1 MKTAKEMRE
10 LTRKTNPINQYFE
23 KRYAPEIE
31 RLAEKGHDTITIEI
45 DTMPFKQSRPVIC
58 ETIKDYVESFGY
70 RTNIPAGSKKI
81 HIYW

>member
-23 KRYAPEIE
+23 KRYALEIE
-31 RLAEKGHDTITIEI
+31 RLAEKGHDAISIEVDTI
-45 DTMPFKQSRPVIC
+45 PFKQSRPVIC